1 VLEASPSGVSG
12 SGDTTLAF
20 WKEHRE
26 QLRQSETQ
34 RSTLTNF
41 LLVVTAGLSALIV
54 QQKFAAPMIALSIFI
69 CVLGM
74 YGALTVA
81 KYYERAAYHLRQAR
95 ALAEVLVSLGA
106 LGSDELLEVKRVE
119 HYKQFAILRRL
130 RLHHL
135 WVALHIFVALYGI
148 VLTVICIAQS

>member
-1 VLEASPSGVSG
+1 M
-12 SGDTTLAF
+12 F

-54 QQKFAAPMIALSIFI
+54 QQKFSAGAIPLSIFI
-69 CVLGM
+69 SLLGI

-81 KYYERAAYHLRQAR
+81 KYYERATYHLSQAR
-95 ALAEVLVSLGA
+95 ALTATLASLGT
-106 LGSDELLEVKRVE
+106 LGPESELDERRAE
-119 HYKQFAILRRL
+119 HYRQFPRLHRL

-135 WVALHIFVALYGI
+135 WVSLHLGVTLYGLALLI
-148 VLTVICIAQS
+148 VCIISL